1 MTREKLNQK
10 KQKEIFAEEVREK
23 RKKIF
28 LITVKILLIITI
40 CVALFYCLNTYIFT
54 GKLVVREYRVTS
66 NKIPREFDGL
76 KIVQFSDLHYG
87 TTVKLP
93 EVKKVVERINYLQP
107 DIVVFTGDLVDKNY
121 KIDSSEQ
128 EKIITELSKIKAAVG
143 KYAIDGDEDEKY
155 FNTIFNQCGFSILN
169 NSYDLIYN
177 NTNEPLLLAGVSSS
191 LKKENNIDEALN
203 YFSGEGV
210 NNNIYTI
217 VLEHEPDLTDDVLN
231 KHSSDLI
238 LAGHSH
244 NGSIRTPW
252 KSTIFK
258 VVGANKYDN
267 EYYKFENSELF
278 ISSGIG
284 TNGSGIRLFCM
295 PSISLYRLSRE

>member
-66 NKIPREFDGL
+66 NKIPTEFDGL

-267 EYYKFENSELF
+267 EYYKFEN
-278 ISSGIG
+278 
-284 TNGSGIRLFCM
+284 
-295 PSISLYRLSRE
+295 

>member
-66 NKIPREFDGL
+66 NKIPTEFDGL

-177 NTNEPLLLAGVSSS
+177 NTN
-191 LKKENNIDEALN
+191 
-203 YFSGEGV
+203 
-210 NNNIYTI
+210 
-217 VLEHEPDLTDDVLN
+217 
-231 KHSSDLI
+231 
-238 LAGHSH
+238 
-244 NGSIRTPW
+244 
-252 KSTIFK
+252 
-258 VVGANKYDN
+258 
-267 EYYKFENSELF
+267 
-278 ISSGIG
+278 
-284 TNGSGIRLFCM
+284 
-295 PSISLYRLSRE
+295 